1 VFGQLKVTTTLK
13 LSKLQ
18 TLDEA
23 DSARRGGF
31 FRSAALATVYKR
43 PPPVS

>member
-1 VFGQLKVTTTLK
+1 MFGQLKVTTTLK

-23 DSARRGGF
+23 VAKLSQTVLL
-31 FRSAALATVYKR
+31 LA
-43 PPPVS
+43 